1 MTSTT
6 TASSST
12 IRTRAFS
19 WDVTTSPFARM
30 PPLHSYRQKNGQG
43 LLLFSGGARV
53 TPLRLDLLLH
63 DLEEAG
69 YLPGNVIEMRRQAD
83 PSQPRGANRVPC
95 EEGLPE
101 RLGVGAGDLEC
112 HDPGSLLGV
121 ARGDHLIPGRKGR
134 LDRLLGESA
143 NPFPDALHAD
153 REDQLERSAE
163 RGKPHGVQAPRL
175 EAPRLRREMEIV
187 MLEVEPVPD
196 RMPAEDHGL
205 HHLHHVPGNVKSPDP
220 IGRKHPLVAVRREGV
235 DSVSLDVHRDHAA
248 ALDGIDEKEDPLL

>member
-6 TASSST
+6 ATSSST

-19 WDVTTSPFARM
+19 WDVTTSPLARTP
-30 PPLHSYRQKNGQG
+30 PPLSYRQKARQG
-43 LLLFSGGARV
+43 LLLFSGGARG
-53 TPLRLDLLLH
+53 TPLRLDLLPH
-63 DLEEAG
+63 DLEEA
-69 YLPGNVIEMRRQAD
+69 LNLLGNVIEMGRQAD

-95 EEGLPE
+95 EGGLPE
-101 RLGVGAGDLEC
+101 RLGGDPENLQC
-112 HDPGSLLGV
+112 HNPGSLLGV
-121 ARGDHLIPGRKGR
+121 ARGDHLIPGRKGS

-163 RGKPHGVQAPRL
+163 RGKTHGVQAPRF
-175 EAPRLRREMEIV
+175 ESPRIRREMEIV

-220 IGRKHPLVAVRREGV
+220 IGRKHPLVAVRRRCV
-235 DSVSLDVHRDHAA
+235 DSVSLH
-248 ALDGIDEKEDPLL
+248 

>member
-12 IRTRAFS
+12 INTLAFS
-19 WDVTTSPFARM
+19 WDVTTTPLARM
-30 PPLHSYRQKNGQG
+30 PPPLFYRQNARQG
-43 LLLFSGGARV
+43 LLVFFGGA
-53 TPLRLDLLLH
+53 PGDALQFDLLLH
-63 DLEEAG
+63 DREES
-69 YLPGNVIEMRRQAD
+69 LNLLGNVIEMGRQAD
-83 PSQPRGANRVPC
+83 PSQPRGDNRIPC

-101 RLGVGAGDLEC
+101 RLGVRPGDLKR

-153 REDQLERSAE
+153 REDQFERSAE

-205 HHLHHVPGNVKSPDP
+205 HHLHHVPGNVK
-220 IGRKHPLVAVRREGV
+220 
-235 DSVSLDVHRDHAA
+235 
-248 ALDGIDEKEDPLL
+248 